1 MESVEVVCL
10 LGWGAGSQCW
20 EQPLAAIK
28 IISSIDIV
36 LSCSSYLFAVCLL
49 TVRPRRVWEIVI
61 GVLPL
66 MPQVTGFWV
75 LFTL

>member
-1 MESVEVVCL
+1 M
-10 LGWGAGSQCW
+10 
-20 EQPLAAIK
+20 AAIK
-28 IISSIDIV
+28 TISSVDIV

-49 TVRPRRVWEIVI
+49 TVRLRRVWEIVI
-61 GVLPL
+61 GVLSL